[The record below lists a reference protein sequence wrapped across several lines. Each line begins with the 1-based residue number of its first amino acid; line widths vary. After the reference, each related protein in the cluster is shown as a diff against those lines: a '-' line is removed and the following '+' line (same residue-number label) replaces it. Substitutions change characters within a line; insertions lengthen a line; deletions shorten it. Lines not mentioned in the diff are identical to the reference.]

1 MPLLSRKRYILA
13 KKETTYGT
21 NSAPTG
27 TDAVLVRDLSITP
40 VESDAVSR
48 DLIRPYMGNSEQ
60 LLANTRVRVTC
71 EVELAGSG
79 TAGTAPKFGPLLE
92 ACGMAVTTVASTSN
106 TYAPV
111 SSNFSSCSII
121 YNIDGVQHLLTG
133 CRGTWSLNCQLGQIP
148 TIGFEMTGIY
158 NAPTDTAQSAVTYV
172 AATPLIFKEGNTSA
186 FSLFSYSGCLSNV
199 SFQMANN
206 IVYRELIG
214 CTKEV
219 LITDRRP
226 AGEVQIE
233 APTIA
238 TKDYFTI
245 SLGDTTGNLGF
256 THGTVAGNRAVF
268 SSPQTDILN
277 PNYSDMDGI
286 HMLTIPYV
294 SVPTTAGNNE
304 VSLAFT

>member
-1 MPLLSRKRYILA
+1 MPLLSRKRLILA
-13 KKETTYGT
+13 KKETQYGQ
-21 NSAPTG
+21 SANPAG
-27 TDAVLVRDLSITP
+27 TDAVLVRNLDITP
-40 VESDAVSR
+40 LDSDVVSR
-48 DLIRPYMGNSEQ
+48 DLIRPYMGNSDQ
-60 LLANTRVRVTC
+60 LLSQTRVRVTC

-111 SSNFSSCSII
+111 SSAFSSCTIV

-133 CRGTWSLNCQLGQIP
+133 CRGTWSLNAQLGQIP
-148 TIGFEMTGIY
+148 TLSFEMTGIY
-158 NAPTDTAQSAVTYV
+158 NAPTDTAQTSVTYV
-172 AATPLIFKEGNTSA
+172 AATPLIFKEGNTTG

-199 SFQMANN
+199 SFQMANEV
-206 IVYRELIG
+206 IYRELIG

-219 LITDRRP
+219 LIVDRRP

-245 SLGDTTGNLGF
+245 ALGTTTGNLGF

-268 SSPQTDILN
+268 SSPQTDITN
-277 PNYSDMDGI
+277 VNYADMDGV
-286 HMLTIPYV
+286 HMLNIPFV
-294 SVPTTAGNNE
+294 STPTTAGNNE

>member
-1 MPLLSRKRYILA
+1 MPLLSRKRLILA
-13 KKETTYGT
+13 KKETQYGQ
-21 NSAPTG
+21 SAAPAAA
-27 TDAVLVRDLSITP
+27 DAVLVRDLSITP
-40 VESDAVSR
+40 LDSDVVSR
-48 DLIRPYMGNSEQ
+48 DLIRPYMGNSDQ
-60 LLANTRVRVTC
+60 LLGQTRVRVTC

-111 SSNFSSCSII
+111 SSAFSSCTIV

-133 CRGTWSLNCQLGQIP
+133 CRGTWSLNAQLGRIP
-148 TIGFEMTGIY
+148 TLSFEMTGIY
-158 NAPTDTAQSAVTYV
+158 NAPTDTAQTSVTYV
-172 AATPLIFKEGNTSA
+172 AATPLIFKEGNTTG

-199 SFQMANN
+199 SFQMANEV
-206 IVYRELIG
+206 IYRELIG

-219 LITDRRP
+219 LIVDRRP

-245 SLGDTTGNLGF
+245 ALGTTTGNLGF

-268 SSPQTDILN
+268 SSPQTDITN
-277 PNYSDMDGI
+277 VNYADMDGV
-286 HMLTIPYV
+286 HMLNIPFV
-294 SVPTTAGNNE
+294 STPTTAGNNE